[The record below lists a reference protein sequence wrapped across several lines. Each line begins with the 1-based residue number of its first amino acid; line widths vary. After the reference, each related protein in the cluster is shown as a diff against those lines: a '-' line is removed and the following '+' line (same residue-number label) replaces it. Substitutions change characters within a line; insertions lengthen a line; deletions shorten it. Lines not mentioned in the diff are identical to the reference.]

1 MTTKE
6 FAIRRRLL
14 AIGLGLPIVAGL
26 HTLGEVQAAPT
37 CGGGNRTRSETEGP
51 YFKPGSPERQSLLEA
66 GVAGR
71 RLILTGSVV
80 GTTCRPIARALLDF
94 WLADAAGEYD
104 NIGFRLRGH
113 QFTDADGRYKLDSVV
128 PGVYR
133 GRTQHIHVKVAEPG
147 RPTLTTQLYFPDDP
161 YNKVDPFIHP
171 SLVMGVEKARERML
185 GHFDFVL
192 RNA

>member
-26 HTLGEVQAAPT
+26 RTLGEVQAAPT
-37 CGGGNRTRSETEGP
+37 CGGGNPTRSETEGP

-147 RPTLTTQLYFPDDP
+147 RPTLTTQLYFPGQPLNARDP
-161 YNKVDPFIHP
+161 LFHADLLMSVARDADP
-171 SLVMGVEKARERML
+171 LLAT
-185 GHFDFVL
+185 FDFVV
-192 RNA
+192 AV

>member
-6 FAIRRRLL
+6 FALRRRLL

-147 RPTLTTQLYFPDDP
+147 RPTLTTQLYFPGQPLNARDP
-161 YNKVDPFIHP
+161 LFHADLLVSVARDADP
-171 SLVMGVEKARERML
+171 LLAT
-185 GHFDFVL
+185 FDFVV
-192 RNA
+192 AV

>member
-1 MTTKE
+1 MSQVYVPLEKCRPPR
-6 FAIRRRLL
+6 FAAEEIQHAQRPR
-14 AIGLGLPIVAGL
+14 
-26 HTLGEVQAAPT
+26 
-37 CGGGNRTRSETEGP
+37 GP

-147 RPTLTTQLYFPDDP
+147 RPTLTTQLYFPGQPLNARDP
-161 YNKVDPFIHP
+161 LFHADLLVSVARDADP
-171 SLVMGVEKARERML
+171 LLAT
-185 GHFDFVL
+185 FDFVV
-192 RNA
+192 AV

>member
-26 HTLGEVQAAPT
+26 RTLGEVQAASA
-37 CGGGNRTRSETEGP
+37 CGGENPTRSETEGP

-66 GVAGR
+66 GVTGR
-71 RLILTGSVV
+71 RLMLTGSVV
-80 GTTCRPIARALLDF
+80 RTTCRPIARALLDF

-147 RPTLTTQLYFPDDP
+147 RPTLTTQLYFPGQPLNARDP
-161 YNKVDPFIHP
+161 LFHADLLVSVARDADP
-171 SLVMGVEKARERML
+171 LLAT
-185 GHFDFVL
+185 FDFVV
-192 RNA
+192 AV